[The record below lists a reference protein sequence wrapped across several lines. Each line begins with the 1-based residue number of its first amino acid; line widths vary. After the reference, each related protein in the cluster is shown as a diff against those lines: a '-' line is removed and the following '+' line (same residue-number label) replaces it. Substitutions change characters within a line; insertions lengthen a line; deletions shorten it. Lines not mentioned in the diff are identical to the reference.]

1 MPMSWI
7 ARGAASA
14 ERSRRLMQ
22 LRGVTPNG
30 HPLWTQWEVGPV
42 VELAPAYG
50 LIIPMVER
58 RTRPGVYSKAQRL
71 GVAPKAP
78 PRWSENEILRL
89 RKVYPTKSR
98 EEVLT
103 AFPGRSYAAVAKA
116 ANARGIYRA
125 PQPLKPTGDA
135 ILDQILVRARA
146 RNVTLEELGCATGK
160 RAYFHRRGWRNG
172 RFDFAAHSRAVA
184 FLGGNIK
191 VRWVSPVAAGLSK

>member
-14 ERSRRLMQ
+14 ERGRRLMEA
-22 LRGVTPNG
+22 RGVTPNG
-30 HPLWTQWEVGPV
+30 HPLWTQWEEGPLV
-42 VELAPAYG
+42 KLAPAYG

-78 PRWSENEILRL
+78 SRWSENEILRL
-89 RKVYPTKSR
+89 RKVYPKGTK
-98 EEVLT
+98 EEVLA

-125 PQPLKPTGDA
+125 GKPLAPTGNGL
-135 ILDQILVRARA
+135 LDQILARA
-146 RNVTLEELGCATGK
+146 RIRNVSLAELDVEC
-160 RAYFHRRGWRNG
+160 RRRGYFTKRTWRRSG
-172 RFDFAAHSRAVA
+172 FSFLAHAKAVA
-184 FLGGNIK
+184 FLGGRVH
-191 VRWVSPVAAGLSK
+191 VRWVAPVSEALR